1 MVHRTEGSLAK
12 AHTWGQL
19 HENRS
24 GARRPQEAVAVVA
37 QPVTMADGGRAGMA
51 AVGMERLS
59 RYFGGRIHKACKWE
73 KGVEGSRELTVC
85 GMTPRR
91 MQVPQSEAGPW
102 GEADSPW
109 GRSGA
114 RLQASEF
121 GACGAS
127 WSLKGLKLPL
137 FK

>member
-24 GARRPQEAVAVVA
+24 GARRPQEAVAVIA

-85 GMTPRR
+85 GMNPGECRCHSQRQGPGEKQIPR
-91 MQVPQSEAGPW
+91 
-102 GEADSPW
+102 GEGQELGCRCPN
-109 GRSGA
+109 SG
-114 RLQASEF
+114 LVE
-121 GACGAS
+121 
-127 WSLKGLKLPL
+127 PL
-137 FK
+137 GVSRV